1 MLTSDAM
8 HLTSANKFPYRVGL
22 GKPGS
27 LLAVALCMLAGL
39 LVACTSPGPATL
51 VDPVEEFQMP
61 QPASRAYAYVVV
73 SVADIEQAIGMW
85 VHRFGMRIVTRR
97 TGNDPG
103 LARLWGLQ
111 DDDIID
117 QALLLTPGATEGG
130 VHLVQFKL
138 PGPAVRADA
147 AATDLVPKS
156 IDVVVR
162 DLASRYQELTTAG
175 FTFRSEPHR
184 LEANGIVFH
193 ETHMPSHDGLNVVLL
208 EIEGQPALTSPEG
221 YGVAPQ
227 IVATTPDNIAE
238 KVFFESVLNLVEA
251 SYNRFSGPEIE
262 KTVGLPSGA
271 SLDIRILG
279 DPTSPYGRLEL
290 VQYEGAKSQNLYP
303 RTAPPARGM
312 LSVTYFVPDLA
323 PILARGAAYGIRD
336 AGQVTT
342 IFGTGHMAQV
352 RSPAGL
358 RIDLLER
365 PANGG

>member
-1 MLTSDAM
+1 M

-103 LARLWGLQ
+103 LARFWGLQ